1 MCACL
6 VAGVIRMR
14 PCGMLSSGL
23 GRTGCQKKSLAA
35 VGRARRE
42 GTRVTSFLS
51 RIRGLVTDKWAQRA
65 GALGLTY
72 HPSSDPHD
80 TRSELRMPLF
90 RRGGGGRV
98 NDAMEGS
105 WRDADVR
112 LLSLAWHTAKTNQD
126 EHWWLGL
133 TPIDART
140 SPLHIGKV
148 PPDDRS
154 IDELELERVTF
165 ELEDFNRQWLVYAAD
180 PRVATAIVDQQM
192 MSWLMT
198 SHPQWDYELAD
209 GWLMVMRE
217 DLRAS
222 PSPYELEPVLEAL
235 LAFRERIPRAADSL
249 FGSQDT
255 T

>member
-1 MCACL
+1 
-6 VAGVIRMR
+6 
-14 PCGMLSSGL
+14 
-23 GRTGCQKKSLAA
+23 
-35 VGRARRE
+35 
-42 GTRVTSFLS
+42 VTSFLN
-51 RIRGLVTDKWAQRA
+51 RVRGLFTDKWAERA
-65 GALGLTY
+65 TALGLTY
-72 HPSSDPHD
+72 HPQSDPHN
-80 TRSELRMPLF
+80 TRSQLRMPLF

-98 NDAMEGS
+98 NGAMEGT

-154 IDELELERVTF
+154 IKELGLEHITF
-165 ELEDFNRQWLVYAAD
+165 ELGDFNRQWLVYAAD
-180 PRVATAIVDQQM
+180 PRVATAGVDQQM
-192 MSWLMT
+192 MQWLMS

-222 PSPYELEPVLEAL
+222 PSQYELEPVLEAL
-235 LAFRERIPRAADSL
+235 LAFRKHIPRAADSL
-249 FGSQDT
+249 FGSKDT

>member
-1 MCACL
+1 M
-6 VAGVIRMR
+6 
-14 PCGMLSSGL
+14 
-23 GRTGCQKKSLAA
+23 
-35 VGRARRE
+35 
-42 GTRVTSFLS
+42 TSFLN
-51 RIRGLVTDKWAQRA
+51 RVRGLFTDKWAERA
-65 GALGLTY
+65 TALGLTY
-72 HPSSDPHD
+72 HPQSDPHN
-80 TRSELRMPLF
+80 TRSQLRMPLF

-98 NDAMEGS
+98 NGAMEGT

-133 TPIDART
+133 TPTDART

-154 IDELELERVTF
+154 IKELGLEHVTF
-165 ELEDFNRQWLVYAAD
+165 ELGDFNRQWLVYAAD
-180 PRVATAIVDQQM
+180 PRVAMAVVDQQM
-192 MSWLMT
+192 MQWLMS

-222 PSPYELEPVLEAL
+222 PSPYELEPVLKAL
-235 LAFRERIPRAADSL
+235 LAFRERIPRVAGSL